1 MSNILA
7 FTHPIIKDFQN
18 AAVALWGVPEPRVVR
33 RSNKS
38 YVICGVNGES
48 SPYTLDQIKL
58 FTRALLATTRSEK
71 RA

>member
-1 MSNILA
+1 MSNVIA
-7 FTHPIIKDFQN
+7 FQNPVIKDFQN

-38 YVICGVNGES
+38 WVICGANGES

-58 FTRALLATTRSEK
+58 FTRALWANMEQ

>member
-1 MSNILA
+1 MSNIYP
-7 FTHPIIKDFQN
+7 FVHPIIKDFQN
-18 AAVALWGVPEPRVVR
+18 AAVASWGVPEPRVVR

-38 YVICGVNGES
+38 WVICGVNGES

-58 FTRALLATTRSEK
+58 FTRALWANMEGK